1 MAKNIFTGLGIALIT
16 PFTASGAVDYEAL
29 ERLVDFQIGQGV
41 DFICLLGTTGE
52 TPCLSDDEKLRI
64 RRCVVQVVRSRVP
77 LLLGY
82 GGNCTAA
89 LVEAVRADRF
99 EGIDGLLSVC
109 PPYNKPSQEGLYEHF
124 KALAGA
130 SKLPIVVYNIPGR
143 TGVNMQAPTMLR
155 LARNFGN
162 IVAVKEASGNITQ
175 IEDELSAKPE
185 GFDVL
190 SGDDALAFE
199 LMGLGA
205 AGVISVVG
213 NAYPHEFGH
222 MVQLLRQGEQ
232 AEALPIQHQFNELF
246 KLIFADG
253 NPAGIKAVLSHQG
266 MIENVL
272 RLPLVSVRTETE
284 AKIKAWMAHF

>member
-1 MAKNIFTGLGIALIT
+1 MTRNIFTGLGIALIT
-16 PFTASGAVDYEAL
+16 PFTASGTVDYESL
-29 ERLVDFQIGQGV
+29 DRLVDFQIGQGV

-52 TPCLSDDEKLRI
+52 TPCLTNNEKQRI
-64 RRCVVQVVRSRVP
+64 RHCVVQAARQRVP

-89 LVEAVRADRF
+89 LVEAITADTF

-124 KALAGA
+124 KAVAGA

-143 TGVNMQAPTMLR
+143 TGVNLQAPTMLR
-155 LARNFGN
+155 LARDFSN

-175 IEDELSAKPE
+175 IEDVLAGKPE
-185 GFDVL
+185 SFDVL

-213 NAYPHEFGH
+213 NAYPREFGR
-222 MVQLLRQGEQ
+222 MVHLLRQGEQ
-232 AEALPIQHQFNELF
+232 TEALPIQHRFNELF

-272 RLPLVSVRTETE
+272 RLPLVPVRAKTE
-284 AKIKAWMAHF
+284 AQIKAWMAQF